1 VSAAPPPFV
10 VLALPRSR
18 TKWLSAYLTYGGWH
32 CGHDELRHARSLDDV
47 RSWLSLPLTGTVET
61 AGAPFWRLL
70 RHYRPDARIAVIRR
84 PVDAVL
90 ASLVDLEL
98 GFDPARLKTQLRQL
112 DRKLDQIEARCPDV
126 LSLSFDALREQA
138 ACARLFEH
146 CLGLPFDQAWWA
158 ALAPIDLQ
166 IDLAALLRY
175 YHAHEKQLAKVAKQ
189 AKHRTLT
196 LLQPTPRE
204 HEDGVTFQVER
215 FATSYA
221 EAGHLLSEH
230 LVQTDQSPDDYLRK
244 NLPLLARLD
253 DLGALQILTAR
264 SNGRMFGYLV
274 TVVSPS
280 LDSPDKIEAQHTI
293 FFASPAIRNLG
304 MRLQRASLAFLRERG
319 VTEVIMRAGHRGAGP
334 RLGTFYRRLGAEE
347 FGQLYRLELEEAA

>member
-1 VSAAPPPFV
+1 VGSA
-10 VLALPRSR
+10 
-18 TKWLSAYLTYGGWH
+18 
-32 CGHDELRHARSLDDV
+32 
-47 RSWLSLPLTGTVET
+47 
-61 AGAPFWRLL
+61 
-70 RHYRPDARIAVIRR
+70 
-84 PVDAVL
+84 
-90 ASLVDLEL
+90 
-98 GFDPARLKTQLRQL
+98 
-112 DRKLDQIEARCPDV
+112 
-126 LSLSFDALREQA
+126 
-138 ACARLFEH
+138 
-146 CLGLPFDQAWWA
+146 
-158 ALAPIDLQ
+158 
-166 IDLAALLRY
+166 
-175 YHAHEKQLAKVAKQ
+175 HAHEKQLAKVAKQ